1 MYDVY
6 KIREDF
12 PILKEKVNGK
22 PLVYLDN
29 SATTQKPTT
38 VIEAIC
44 QYYRQYNANIHRGVH
59 YLGIKATEAYEKTR
73 KDVAEFIKAPS
84 TNCIIFTKGTTES
97 INLIAYSWGRKFL
110 KKGDEILLTLMEH
123 HSNIVP
129 WQILSKEKDI
139 KIKFAPLNNDGT
151 LNLNA
156 FKDLLS
162 EKTKLVSIT
171 YVSNVLGVINPIK
184 DITEL
189 AHKVGALVLLDGAQG
204 VPSIP
209 INVQEL
215 DVDFLAFSAHKML
228 GPTGVG
234 ILYGKEELLDIMDP
248 FLGGGE
254 MIKKVTE
261 EYSIWADIP
270 YKFEGGT
277 QNIAGV
283 IGFGKAIEY
292 LNSLGLESI
301 YKHEK
306 SLVSYALKRLL
317 SVEGITIYGPTTDN
331 HRLNI
336 ISFNY
341 KNIHPHDVA
350 TILDQEGIAV
360 RAGHHCAQPLH
371 LSLGISA
378 SCRAS
383 FYLYNTQEEVDKFI
397 EALKRV
403 DRTFKNGNRRTL

>member
-1 MYDVY
+1 MYDAY

-12 PILKEKVNGK
+12 PILKERINGK

-29 SATTQKPTT
+29 SATTQKPTI
-38 VIEAIC
+38 VIETIC
-44 QYYRQYNANIHRGVH
+44 QYYRHYNANIHRSVH
-59 YLGIKATEAYEKTR
+59 SLGIRATEAYEKTR
-73 KDVAEFIKAPS
+73 RDVAEFIKAPNP
-84 TNCIIFTKGTTES
+84 NCIIFTKGTTES

-110 KKGDEILLTLMEH
+110 ERGDEVLLTLMEH

-129 WQILSKEKDI
+129 WQMLSKERDI
-139 KIKFAPLNNDGT
+139 KIKFAPLNTDGT
-151 LNLNA
+151 LNLDA
-156 FKDLLS
+156 FKNLLT
-162 EKTKLVSIT
+162 ERTKLVSIT

-184 DITEL
+184 DIVEL
-189 AHKVGALVLLDGAQG
+189 AHKIGALVLVDGAQS

-209 INVQEL
+209 INVQDL

-234 ILYGKEELLDIMDP
+234 VLYGKEELLDKMDP

-254 MIKKVTE
+254 MIKRVTE
-261 EYSIWADIP
+261 EDFIWADIP

-283 IGFGKAIEY
+283 IGFDKAIEY
-292 LNSLGLESI
+292 LNNVGVESI

-306 SLVSYALKRLL
+306 SLVSYALERLL
-317 SVEGITIYGPTTDN
+317 DIEGITIYGPITN
-331 HRLNI
+331 NSRLNI

-341 KNIHPHDVA
+341 RDIHPHDIA
-350 TILDQEGIAV
+350 TILDQEGIAI

-371 LSLGISA
+371 LALGISA
-378 SCRAS
+378 SCRIS
-383 FYLYNTQEEVDKFI
+383 FYLYNTQEEIDRFI

>member
-1 MYDVY
+1 MYDAY

-12 PILKEKVNGK
+12 PILKEMVNGK

-44 QYYRQYNANIHRGVH
+44 RYYRQYNANIHRGVH
-59 YLGIKATEAYEKTR
+59 FLGIKATEAYEKTR
-73 KDVAEFIKAPS
+73 KDVAEFIKAPNP
-84 TNCIIFTKGTTES
+84 NCIIFTKGTTES
-97 INLIAYSWGRKFL
+97 INLVAYSWGRKFL

-139 KIKFAPLNNDGT
+139 KIKFVSLNNDGT
-151 LNLNA
+151 LNLDA

-184 DITEL
+184 DIIDL
-189 AHKVGALVLLDGAQG
+189 AHKAGALVLVDGAQSI
-204 VPSIP
+204 PSIP
-209 INVQEL
+209 INVQDL
-215 DVDFLAFSAHKML
+215 DIDFLAFSAHKML

-234 ILYGKEELLDIMDP
+234 VLYGKEELLDRMDP

-254 MIKKVTE
+254 MIKRVTK

-283 IGFGKAIEY
+283 IGFNKAIEY
-292 LNSLGLESI
+292 LNNIGLESI

-306 SLVSYALKRLL
+306 SLVSYALKKLL
-317 SVEGITIYGPTTDN
+317 SVEGITIYGPTTDT

-341 KNIHPHDVA
+341 KDIHPHDVA
-350 TILDQEGIAV
+350 TVLDQEGIAI

-371 LSLGISA
+371 LSLGVSA
-378 SCRAS
+378 SCRVS
-383 FYLYNTQEEVDKFI
+383 FYLYNTQEEIDIFI